1 MATAE
6 RDRLYLPGPDGRPGT
21 LAGMPEERDDDSFQP
36 DAEEERDD
44 PFLVIAFRQFYAD
57 VLRRKHEVE
66 ANPRAHA
73 GEGSA
78 QDAALRAVRVRDLL
92 LGKLRRQE
100 AEAGRRGGDWGAESY
115 RDAQYAMATLA
126 DEVFLGLDWD
136 GRQAWNDHLLEASLF
151 GTYVGGERLFT
162 MIDELLAR
170 PDPLRRPLGAV
181 YLMVLSLRFQGRF
194 RDRLD
199 AGERIESY
207 RRRLFAFVYPD
218 ARSALRSDRPVF
230 ANAYRHTARDAAPDR
245 LPPTRRWLTALAAAV
260 VLYLAVSHLFW
271 RDAAYRVEE
280 SSAVVD
286 SLNQRVT
293 RVGR

>member
-21 LAGMPEERDDDSFQP
+21 LAGLPEERADSFEP
-36 DAEEERDD
+36 GEEERDD

-57 VLRRKHEVE
+57 VLRRKHEVQ
-66 ANPRAHA
+66 ASPREHA

-126 DEVFLGLDWD
+126 DEVFLGLDWE
-136 GRQAWNDHLLEASLF
+136 GRQYWGDHLLEASLF

-245 LPPTRRWLTALAAAV
+245 LPPTRRWVAGLVAAV
-260 VLYLAVSHLFW
+260 LVYLVISHGFWWTAASEVKKSSEAVAELN
-271 RDAAYRVEE
+271 RG
-280 SSAVVD
+280 VV
-286 SLNQRVT
+286 RA
-293 RVGR
+293 GR

>member
-1 MATAE
+1 MRTTE
-6 RDRLYLPGPDGRPGT
+6 RDRLYLPGPHGRAGT
-21 LAGMPEERDDDSFQP
+21 LAGVAEERADPFQP
-36 DAEEERDD
+36 EAEEDRDD

-66 ANPRAHA
+66 ASPRENA
-73 GEGSA
+73 ST

-100 AEAGRRGGDWGAESY
+100 AEAGRRGGDWGAEAY

-126 DEVFLGLDWD
+126 DEVFLGLNWD
-136 GRQAWNDHLLEASLF
+136 GRQAWADNLLEAALF

-162 MIDELLAR
+162 MIDELLAS

-199 AGERIESY
+199 AGEKIESY

-218 ARSALRSDRPVF
+218 AHSALRSDRPVF
-230 ANAYRHTARDAAPDR
+230 AAAYRHTARDAAPDR
-245 LPPTRRWLTALAAAV
+245 LPPTRRWVAALVAAV
-260 VLYLAVSHLFW
+260 ALYLAVSHGFW
-271 RDAAYRVEE
+271 WSAARGVSE
-280 SSAVVD
+280 SNAAVAE
-286 SLNQRVT
+286 LNAGAT
-293 RVGR
+293 RAGR

>member
-1 MATAE
+1 METAR
-6 RDRLYLPGPDGRPGT
+6 RDRVYIPGPGT
-21 LAGMPEERDDDSFQP
+21 LTGLPEDEHPDPFQP
-36 DAEEERDD
+36 EDGERDD

-66 ANPRAHA
+66 ANPGPGAA
-73 GEGSA
+73 GPA
-78 QDAALRAVRVRDLL
+78 QDAALRATRVRDLL

-126 DEVFLGLDWD
+126 DEVFLGINWD
-136 GRQAWNDHLLEASLF
+136 GRQAWADHLLEAALF

-170 PDPLRRPLGAV
+170 TDPLRRPLGAV

-194 RDRLD
+194 RDRVD

-260 VLYLAVSHLFW
+260 MLYLAISHGFW
-271 RDAAYRVEE
+271 RTAAGGVETSRAAVEKLNHRADAG
-280 SSAVVD
+280 
-286 SLNQRVT
+286 
-293 RVGR
+293 GR

>member
-21 LAGMPEERDDDSFQP
+21 LAGAPDERGDPFWPE
-36 DAEEERDD
+36 AEEERDD
-44 PFLVIAFRQFYAD
+44 PFLVTAFRQFYAD

-66 ANPRAHA
+66 ANPREHT
-73 GEGSA
+73 SA

-115 RDAQYAMATLA
+115 REAQYAMATLA
-126 DEVFLGLDWD
+126 DEVFLGIEWD
-136 GRQAWNDHLLEASLF
+136 GRQAWADHLLEASLF
-151 GTYVGGERLFT
+151 GTYVGGERIFT
-162 MIDELLAR
+162 LIDELLAN

-194 RDRLD
+194 RDRPD

-218 ARSALRSDRPVF
+218 ARSALRSDRPIF
-230 ANAYRHTARDAAPDR
+230 AGAYRHTARDAAPDR
-245 LPPTRRWLTALAAAV
+245 LPPTRRWVAALVAAV
-260 VLYLAVSHLFW
+260 ALYLAVSHGFW
-271 RDAAYRVEE
+271 WSAARGVSE
-280 SSAVVD
+280 SAAAVAE
-286 SLNQRVT
+286 LNAGAT
-293 RVGR
+293 RAGR

>member
-21 LAGMPEERDDDSFQP
+21 LAGLPEERADSFEP
-36 DAEEERDD
+36 GEEERDD

-57 VLRRKHEVE
+57 VLRRKHEVQ
-66 ANPRAHA
+66 ASPREHA

-245 LPPTRRWLTALAAAV
+245 LPPTRRWVAGLVAAMLVYLVISHGFWWTAASEVKKSSEAV
-260 VLYLAVSHLFW
+260 AELN
-271 RDAAYRVEE
+271 RG
-280 SSAVVD
+280 VV
-286 SLNQRVT
+286 RA
-293 RVGR
+293 GR

>member
-1 MATAE
+1 MPAE
-6 RDRLYLPGPDGRPGT
+6 RDDF
-21 LAGMPEERDDDSFQP
+21 FQP
-36 DAEEERDD
+36 EEERDD

-73 GEGSA
+73 GEASA

-162 MIDELLAR
+162 MIDELLAS

-194 RDRLD
+194 RDRVD

-207 RRRLFAFVYPD
+207 RRRLYAFVYPD
-218 ARSALRSDRPVF
+218 ARSALRNDRPVF
-230 ANAYRHTARDAAPDR
+230 ANAYRHTASDAAPDR
-245 LPPTRRWLTALAAAV
+245 LPPTRRWVAALVAAV
-260 VLYLAVSHLFW
+260 ALYLAISHGFWWSAARGVSELN
-271 RDAAYRVEE
+271 AAVAE
-280 SSAVVD
+280 
-286 SLNQRVT
+286 LNHGTAPR
-293 RVGR
+293 GR

>member
-21 LAGMPEERDDDSFQP
+21 LAGLPDERDDPFSP
-36 DAEEERDD
+36 EEEERDD
-44 PFLVIAFRQFYAD
+44 PFLVIAFRQFYVD

-66 ANPRAHA
+66 ANPREHV
-73 GEGSA
+73 SA

-136 GRQAWNDHLLEASLF
+136 GREAWGDHLLEASLF

-199 AGERIESY
+199 ALEKIESY

-245 LPPTRRWLTALAAAV
+245 LPPTRRWLTALAAALLLFLV
-260 VLYLAVSHLFW
+260 ISHGFW
-271 RDAAYRVEE
+271 RSAARGVEE
-280 SSAVVD
+280 SSAAVEE
-286 SLNQRVT
+286 LNHRAT
-293 RVGR
+293 AGGS

>member
-21 LAGMPEERDDDSFQP
+21 LAGMPDERDDPFQP
-36 DAEEERDD
+36 EAEEERDD
-44 PFLVIAFRQFYAD
+44 PFLVIAFRQFYTD

-66 ANPRAHA
+66 ASPREHA
-73 GEGSA
+73 SA

-100 AEAGRRGGDWGAESY
+100 VEAGRRGGDWGAESY

-126 DEVFLGLDWD
+126 DEVFLGLEWD

-199 AGERIESY
+199 ALERIESY

-245 LPPTRRWLTALAAAV
+245 LPPTRRWVAGMVAAV
-260 VLYLAVSHLFW
+260 MLYLAISHGFW
-271 RDAAYRVEE
+271 RTAASEVKQANK
-280 SSAVVD
+280 AVAE
-286 SLNQRVT
+286 LNDRVT
-293 RVGR
+293 PAER

>member
-21 LAGMPEERDDDSFQP
+21 LAGMPEERDDFFQP
-36 DAEEERDD
+36 EEERDD

-66 ANPRAHA
+66 ANPRAH
-73 GEGSA
+73 ETSA

-162 MIDELLAR
+162 MIDELLAS

-194 RDRLD
+194 RDRVD

-245 LPPTRRWLTALAAAV
+245 LPPTRRWVAALVAAV
-260 VLYLAVSHLFW
+260 ALYLAISHGFWWSAARGVSEVN
-271 RDAAYRVEE
+271 AAVAE
-280 SSAVVD
+280 
-286 SLNQRVT
+286 LNHGTAPR
-293 RVGR
+293 GR

>member
-21 LAGMPEERDDDSFQP
+21 LAGMPEERDDPFQP
-36 DAEEERDD
+36 EDEERDD

-66 ANPRAHA
+66 ASPRAHGGA
-73 GEGSA
+73 ASA

-136 GRQAWNDHLLEASLF
+136 GRQAWGDHLLEASLF

-194 RDRLD
+194 RDRVD

-230 ANAYRHTARDAAPDR
+230 AEAYRYTARDAAPDR

-260 VLYLAVSHLFW
+260 MVYLAISHGFW
-271 RDAAYRVEE
+271 RTVAQPVETSRAAVEQ
-280 SSAVVD
+280 
-286 SLNQRVT
+286 LNDRAA
-293 RVGR
+293 GGGK